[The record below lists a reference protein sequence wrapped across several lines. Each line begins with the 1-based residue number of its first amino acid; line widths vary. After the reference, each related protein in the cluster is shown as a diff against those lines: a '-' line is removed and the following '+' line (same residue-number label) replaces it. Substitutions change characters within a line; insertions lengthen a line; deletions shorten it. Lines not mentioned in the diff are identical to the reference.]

1 LRIGSRVKKHLQAEH
16 PLEEKSMSPS
26 RRAFLAG
33 LASAG
38 ALATMPRAAHA
49 GLAADP
55 LYPPIDLSAF
65 DVPLHHGET
74 SIRLGCSAITWSD
87 NAAQA
92 IADISADS
100 FAGIQL
106 RAPTLDQ
113 YPDPRALRDLLAEH
127 KLTLVALSS
136 GSTSLDPALR
146 QSQLETHV
154 KHAQYVHAA
163 DGLYIQLISAPAKPG
178 QTFTAADY
186 KLQGQ
191 IFTEIGKRVSDYG
204 IRLGFHNH
212 MNSIGQPPEAID
224 AILDASDPNYL
235 HLELDVAHYL
245 QGGGDPAA
253 AIRKYGRR
261 ILFMHFK
268 DVKNAPSASGY
279 EWEELGKG
287 RVDFPAVIAALD
299 AIHFRGWGIVELD
312 RVPAGQELTPK
323 AANAMSLQ
331 YLQQSLGVRA

>member
-1 LRIGSRVKKHLQAEH
+1 
-16 PLEEKSMSPS
+16 MSSS

-33 LASAG
+33 LAGAG
-38 ALATMPRAAHA
+38 ALAAMPRAAHA

-65 DVPLHHGET
+65 DVPLHRGET

-92 IADISADS
+92 IADIAGDG

-106 RAPTLDQ
+106 RSPTLDQ
-113 YPDPRALRDLLAEH
+113 YPDAHALGDLLTQR
-127 KLTLVALSS
+127 KLTFVALSS

-154 KHAQYVHAA
+154 KHAHYLHEAG
-163 DGLYIQLISAPAKPG
+163 GLYLQLISAPAKPG

-191 IFTEIGKRVSDYG
+191 LFTEIGKRISDHG
-204 IRLGFHNH
+204 VRLGFHNH

-224 AILDASDPNYL
+224 AILEASDPNYL
-235 HLELDVAHYL
+235 YLELDVAHYL

-268 DVKNAPSASGY
+268 DVKKAPTSSGY

-287 RVDFPAVIAALD
+287 RVDFPAVFAALD

-312 RVPAGQELTPK
+312 RVPSGQDLSPK
-323 AANAMSLQ
+323 EANAMSLRF
-331 YLQQSLGVRA
+331 LHDNLGVRA